1 MKKENWVKTL
11 LSAASFCKFKLIF
24 STLFAIISVFSGL
37 VPYLGVY
44 KILYLFLNERPDMHE
59 VLFWSLICFFG
70 YFIKLLFHG
79 ISTLLSHI
87 SAYTILEELRL
98 RIAENMMQAPLG
110 RILSETSGKLK
121 DVVVDRV
128 ETIELPLAHLIPEG
142 ISNFLLPVAAL
153 IYLFSIDFRMALSA
167 IVTVPIAAV
176 AIVIVMRN
184 FNEKYKDYME
194 ANNYVNSVMVEY
206 IEGIEVIKAFSQGE
220 ASYEKYVKAITSFKD
235 YTLEWFKSTW
245 KPMNFVSTVLPSSL
259 FGTLPMGMYLYYK
272 GNIDLAQF
280 AICLILSLGIITP
293 LMWFTTAV
301 NDIKAIEYA
310 LHGVSEFLNLEK
322 LPDSNETVMLKHHDL
337 QLKNVSFSYD
347 GKQKVLNNLNIKIP
361 EGSFYALVGP
371 SGGGKSTVA
380 RLIARFWDVLSG
392 SITIGGVNIKEIPLN
407 ELNGMISFVTQD
419 NFLFDCS
426 LLENI
431 RLGNPNAT
439 DKEVYKAAKLAQ
451 CEEFINNLPNGYN
464 TTAGEAGGRLSGGER
479 QRIAIAR
486 AMLKNAPIVILDE
499 ATAFTDTE
507 NEDKIQASISA
518 LTKGKTLII
527 IAHRLSTI
535 KNADKIVVLKDGKI
549 EQSGKQQELLNSCK
563 LYKEMWQRHIGAKNW
578 AAGKGR
584 EYV

>member
-1 MKKENWVKTL
+1 MKKGNLTKTL
-11 LSAASFCKFKLIF
+11 LDAASFCKFKLIF
-24 STLFAIISVFSGL
+24 SVLFAIISVFSGL

-44 KILYLFLNERPDMHE
+44 KILYLFLNKKPDMHE
-59 VLFWSLICFFG
+59 VLFWSLICFGG
-70 YFIKLLFHG
+70 YFIKVFFHG

-98 RIAENMMQAPLG
+98 RIADNMMKAPLG

-121 DVVVDRV
+121 NVVVDSV

-142 ISNFLLPVAAL
+142 ISNFLLPVVAF
-153 IYLFSIDFRMALSA
+153 IYLCSIDFRMALSA
-167 IVTVPIAAV
+167 LVTVPIAAV
-176 AIVIVMRN
+176 AIIIVMRN

-194 ANNYVNSVMVEY
+194 ANNHVNSVMVEY
-206 IEGIEVIKAFSQGE
+206 IGGIEVIKAFSQGKN
-220 ASYEKYVKAITSFKD
+220 SYEKYAKAITSFKD

-245 KPMNFVSTVLPSSL
+245 KPMDFVCTVLPSSL
-259 FGTLPMGMYLYYK
+259 LGTLPMGMYLYYK
-272 GNIDLAQF
+272 GCINPAQF
-280 AICLILSLGIITP
+280 AICLILSLAIITP

-301 NDIKAIEYA
+301 NDIKSIEYA
-310 LHGVSEFLNLEK
+310 LDSVSEFLNLEK
-322 LPDSNETVMLKHHDL
+322 LTDSNETVILKHHDL
-337 QLKNVSFSYD
+337 ELKNVSFSYD
-347 GKQKVLNNLNIKIP
+347 GKQKVLNNVNIKVP

-392 SITIGGVNIKEIPLN
+392 SITIGGVDIKEIPLN

-431 RLGNPNAT
+431 RLGNPNT
-439 DKEVYKAAKLAQ
+439 SDKEVYKAAKLAQ

-499 ATAFTDTE
+499 ATAFTDPE

-535 KNADKIVVLKDGKI
+535 KNADKIVVIKEGKI
-549 EQSGKQQELLNSCK
+549 IQSGKQQELLNNCE

-578 AAGKGR
+578 AAGKER